1 LSHDRHLHGCLLQH
15 AFVFSHPYGAIG
27 ALNTDALRRSGT
39 PTLACYRHRDVVRQH
54 VAVPAW
60 RRYSLLAAVLAIAL
74 IPGAASAAD
83 WPTFHGDNTRQGNDT
98 SDPGLSSPT
107 ARWTSQLDG
116 KVYGQPVVVGGQVIV
131 ATENNTVYSLSA
143 ANGSVQWH
151 NHLGPPRTSNFP
163 CGNIMPLGITG
174 TPVVDKG
181 AVFVAP
187 EIQSAPGSYVFN
199 LASINL
205 SNGQLFWM
213 TPITPSDTRF
223 DVNVEQQRG
232 ALMVAAGRVFVPLG
246 GMDGDCGNYHGYVL
260 SHVETF
266 TTSVQWWASTEVDPS
281 NREGGAWAAG
291 GMSQDAAGNVYVS
304 TGNSNH
310 TTPGDQYDYSD
321 GVIKLN
327 PNSVTAG
334 APLDFFAPSN
344 WANDNAGDVDLG
356 STTPLQL
363 PNNRVFIVG
372 KSGNGYLLN
381 AASLGHVGGQL
392 KAHRVCSATNSAV
405 FGSLAY
411 ANGVVYVSC
420 SDGLTAVAVSSTDFS
435 VSWHNGTNV
444 VDHPPTVAGG
454 LIWAVARGGATLL
467 GFTTSGQMVQSFPIG
482 SSSHFTTPTAANG
495 QLYVAP
501 DAVVRAFAGC
511 GGPPLAGDFN
521 GDGKADVVSVGAGGT
536 CVLPSNGSSFTT
548 PMPWSQ
554 APFFGQ
560 RATLAADVT
569 GDHKTDLVAV
579 NNASAWVMKST
590 GSAFSPPQLWSGI
603 AFYGAK
609 ATLAG
614 DLNNAGKADLIAVD
628 NNQTWVMISDGSG
641 HFSAPRQWSGTA
653 FYGSQAT
660 LAADVNG
667 DGRTDLIAVDDSST
681 WVMLNTGS
689 GFSAPQLWS
698 NIPFHGNRATLA
710 GNVTTDGRA
719 DLVAVADNGTWVM
732 TSNGSRFSAPQL
744 WHSGAFFGAVATFGG
759 DVNGDGRM
767 DLIAVNPFDTWV
779 MPDVGGSAYGAPSL
793 WWSGYP

>member
-1 LSHDRHLHGCLLQH
+1 M
-15 AFVFSHPYGAIG
+15 
-27 ALNTDALRRSGT
+27 
-39 PTLACYRHRDVVRQH
+39 
-54 VAVPAW
+54 
-60 RRYSLLAAVLAIAL
+60 LAIAL
-74 IPGAASAAD
+74 VPRPAIAAD

-151 NHLGPPRTSNFP
+151 THLGPPRTSNFP

-213 TPITPSDTRF
+213 TPIIPSDTRF
-223 DVNVEQQRG
+223 DANVEQQRG

-260 SHVETF
+260 SHAETD
-266 TTSVQWWASTEVDPS
+266 TGSVQWWASTEQDPS

-310 TTPGDQYDYSD
+310 TSSGDAYDYSD

-327 PNSVTAG
+327 PNSLTPG

-344 WANDNAGDVDLG
+344 WAADNAGDVDLG

-381 AASLGHVGGQL
+381 AAGLGHIGGQIQ
-392 KAHRVCSATNSAV
+392 AHRVCNATNGAV

-411 ANGVVYVSC
+411 ANGVVYVGC
-420 SDGLTAVAVSSTDFS
+420 SDGLTAVAVSSTDFV

-444 VDHPPTVAGG
+444 ADHPPTVAGG
-454 LIWAVARGGATLL
+454 LVWAITPGGGTLL
-467 GFTTSGQMVQSFPIG
+467 GFNTSGQMVQSFPIG
-482 SSSHFTTPTAANG
+482 SSTHFATPTAANG
-495 QLYVAP
+495 QLYVAA
-501 DAVVRAFAGC
+501 DAVVRAFTGC
-511 GGPPLAGDFN
+511 GGPPLAGDFT
-521 GDGKADVVSVGAGGT
+521 GDGNADLVAVGAGGT
-536 CVLPSNGSSFTT
+536 CVLPSNGSSSFTA
-548 PMPWSQ
+548 PKPWSHV
-554 APFFGQ
+554 PFFGQ

-569 GDHKTDLVAV
+569 GGGTSDLVAV
-579 NNASAWVMKST
+579 NDTNAWVMTST
-590 GSAFSPPQLWSGI
+590 GSAFSPPKQWSG
-603 AFYGAK
+603 APFFGTR
-609 ATLAG
+609 ATLAD
-614 DLNNAGKADLIAVD
+614 DLNNDGKADLIAVD
-628 NNQTWVMISDGSG
+628 NSQTWVMISDGTG
-641 HFSAPRQWSGTA
+641 HFSAPRQWSGIA

-667 DGRTDLIAVDDSST
+667 DGKTDLVAVDDSST
-681 WVMLNTGS
+681 WVMLDNGS
-689 GFSAPQLWS
+689 GFTAPREWS
-698 NIPFHGNRATLA
+698 NIPFHGSRATLA

-719 DLVAVADNGTWVM
+719 DLVAVGATGTWVM
-732 TSNGSRFSAPQL
+732 TSSGSSFSAPQQ
-744 WHSGAFFGAVATFGG
+744 WHSGAFFGAVATLGG
-759 DVNGDGRM
+759 DVTGDARM
-767 DLIAVNPFDTWV
+767 DLIAVNPLDTWV
-779 MPDVGGSAYGAPSL
+779 MLDVGGSAFGTPSQ
-793 WWSGYP
+793 WWNGYP

>member
-1 LSHDRHLHGCLLQH
+1 LLCSASVHLIASSDRNYLARLVRWRL
-15 AFVFSHPYGAIG
+15 
-27 ALNTDALRRSGT
+27 DAVCRYGT
-39 PTLACYRHRDVVRQH
+39 PTWSCYRHRDVCRQR
-54 VAVPAW
+54 VAVLAW
-60 RRYSLLAAVLAIAL
+60 RRYALVAAVIAMALA
-74 IPGAASAAD
+74 PGTATAAD

-143 ANGSVQWH
+143 ANGSVQWSK
-151 NHLGPPRTSNFP
+151 NLGPPRTSGFP

-187 EIQSAPGSYVFN
+187 ETQSAPGAYNFN

-205 SNGQLFWM
+205 GNGQLNWM
-213 TPITPSDTRF
+213 TSIAPNDSRF
-223 DVNVEQQRG
+223 VPNVEQQRG

-260 SHVETF
+260 SHAETN
-266 TTSVQWWASTEVDPS
+266 TGPVQWWASTEVDS
-281 NREGGAWAAG
+281 TNREGGAWAAG

-310 TTPGDQYDYSD
+310 TTTGDKYDYSD

-327 PNSVTAG
+327 PNSLTPGV
-334 APLDFFAPSN
+334 PLDFFAPSE
-344 WANDNAGDVDLG
+344 WAADNAGDVDLG

-381 AASLGHVGGQL
+381 TTSLGGIGHPITQ
-392 KAHRVCSATNSAV
+392 HRVCAATNDAV

-420 SDGLTAVAVSSTDFS
+420 RDGLTAVTVISNSNDFT
-435 VSWHNGTNV
+435 VRLLNGTNV
-444 VDHPPTVAGG
+444 VDHPPTIAGG

-467 GFTTSGQMVQSFPIG
+467 GFNTSGQMVQSFPIG

-495 QLYVAP
+495 QLYVAA
-501 DAVVRAFAGC
+501 DTVVRAFGGC
-511 GGPPLAGDFN
+511 GGPPLAGDFT
-521 GDGKADVVSVGAGGT
+521 GDGNADLVSVGAGGT
-536 CVLPSNGSSFTT
+536 CVLPSNGASSFIAPT
-548 PMPWSQ
+548 PWSFV
-554 APFFGQ
+554 PFFGQ

-569 GDHKTDLVAV
+569 GDHKSDLVAV
-579 NNASAWVMKST
+579 NDTTTWVMAST
-590 GSAFSPPQLWSGI
+590 GSAFSPPAEWSGTP
-603 AFYGAK
+603 FFG
-609 ATLAG
+609 TRTTVAG
-614 DLNNAGKADLIAVD
+614 DLNNDGKADLIAVD
-628 NNQTWVMISDGSG
+628 NSQTWVMISDGVG
-641 HFSAPRQWSGTA
+641 HFSAPRQWSATP
-653 FYGSQAT
+653 FYGSRAT

-667 DGRTDLIAVDDSST
+667 DGRTDLVAVNDSST

-689 GFSAPQLWS
+689 GFSAPREWS
-698 NIPFHGNRATLA
+698 NIPFFGSRATLA
-710 GNVTTDGRA
+710 GKLTTDGRA
-719 DLVAVADNGTWVM
+719 DLVAVGDTGTWVM
-732 TSNGSRFSAPQL
+732 TSNGSSFSAPQQ
-744 WHSGAFFGAVATFGG
+744 WHSGAFFGLVATLGG
-759 DVNGDGRM
+759 DVNHDGRM
-767 DLIAVNPFDTWV
+767 DLIAVNPLDTWV
-779 MPDVGGSAYGAPSL
+779 MLDAGGSAFGTPSQ
-793 WWSGYP
+793 WWNGYP